1 MRFLT
6 FCLTLAV
13 WPGASQENG
22 AANSPIVLYTHFE
35 QQPPA
40 PVWNAITSETD
51 AILSGMRLHTE
62 WRSLDNASG
71 RGVAV
76 DLAVV
81 HFKGECRVDRQ
92 VPVVSHPAVLGSTY
106 ISDGSILPFAD
117 VNCEQVRGFL
127 QRELGALHR
136 QTAEELLGRALGR
149 VVAHELYHVL
159 AKTVV
164 HAASGVAKAAFSIQD
179 LVAERFEFR
188 EHELRE
194 LREGLAHGLAPATE
208 SVDLPL

>member
-1 MRFLT
+1 M
-6 FCLTLAV
+6 
-13 WPGASQENG
+13 
-22 AANSPIVLYTHFE
+22 VLYTHFE

-51 AILSGMRLHTE
+51 AILSGMGLHTE
-62 WRSLDNASG
+62 WRSVDNASG
-71 RGVAV
+71 REIAV

-81 HFKGECRVDRQ
+81 HFKGECRIDRP
-92 VPVVSHPAVLGSTY
+92 VPLVSHPAVLGSTY

-117 VNCEQVRGFL
+117 MNCEQVRGFFE
-127 QRELGALHR
+127 RELGALHR
-136 QTAEELLGRALGR
+136 QTAEEPLGRALGR

-164 HAASGVAKAAFSIQD
+164 HAASGAAKAAFSIQD
-179 LVAERFEFR
+179 LVAGRFEFR